1 MALSGPSWLVF
12 LFSHLAVRLS
22 QSRSTGAMTVWH
34 PIIPLGLIVLL
45 HAPCSSFKLIT
56 KSKMHSEHSVPCVVF
71 LREDRGRERRQ
82 KWISVFGGGQS
93 ITKIFSL
100 FSASLVSHHPETST
114 ESHSVSEAWFTFK
127 STSEINMKAP
137 TESNNH
143 SHSCSDQ

>member
-22 QSRSTGAMTVWH
+22 QSRSTGAITVWH
-34 PIIPLGLIVLL
+34 PIIPLSLIVLL
-45 HAPCSSFKLIT
+45 HAPCSSFNLSLKARCTANILYL
-56 KSKMHSEHSVPCVVF
+56 CVVF
-71 LREDRGRERRQ
+71 LRED
-82 KWISVFGGGQS
+82 SGQS
-93 ITKIFSL
+93 VDRGEFLFLVAASQLRRVSL
-100 FSASLVSHHPETST
+100 CSALLSFHTVPKRA
-114 ESHSVSEAWFTFK
+114 ESDSVSEAWFTFK